1 MDLLSFDNK
10 NDGNVGKYI
19 FEVFGTPLRFPI
31 LQVNKTLNSEVWR
44 HSVAKRTYVRIMC
57 YMNFCCS

>member
-10 NDGNVGKYI
+10 KDGNVGKCI

-31 LQVNKTLNSEVWR
+31 LQVIK
-44 HSVAKRTYVRIMC
+44 AY
-57 YMNFCCS
+57 